1 MLTRPTRE
9 PSRTTDSADPTDPVD
24 VAVRTAAHRTT
35 NGRKADRTSD
45 LVSTTYSLVES
56 AEV

>member
-9 PSRTTDSADPTDPVD
+9 PSRTTDSADPTD